1 MMATMEYQ
9 WCSYP
14 SSATYTY
21 DSKPPAWQ
29 GCHPPQWDDGW
40 EDTDKHDWACG
51 SMATQYASDSKWWV
65 RMLYRLGEN
74 IGELV
79 RRTDSIRRKINA
91 QSPVLQHAVGDIDWL
106 KHQVSKLEAD
116 SASLRSVALHRW
128 RDAVRDELEKLKC
141 KDVNAAMELGLKTWR
156 PGVGEDDDGQVID
169 LPAAGKACYDQV
181 YDAVGQ
187 YRDGFDPV
195 LWAHKVKERSPDLFD
210 IATPEGYRSLSV
222 LLKDIAD
229 RAADPSPSWTP
240 PKAEPRRRKKGAK
253 R

>member
-1 MMATMEYQ
+1 MGVFGYGGIADRAIKSIFGTGD
-9 WCSYP
+9 C
-14 SSATYTY
+14 
-21 DSKPPAWQ
+21 KP
-29 GCHPPQWDDGW
+29 PPQWDDGW
-40 EDTDKHDWACG
+40 TDTGDRKWA
-51 SMATQYASDSKWWV
+51 SEWIPYVEPKRWWRRV
-65 RMLYRLGEN
+65 LHNLAWDIR
-74 IGELV
+74 ELV
-79 RRTDSIRRKINA
+79 CRTDSIRRKINA
-91 QSPVLQHAVGDIDWL
+91 QSPVIEHAVGDIDWL
-106 KHQVSKLEAD
+106 KKQVSKLLAD
-116 SASLRSVALHRW
+116 NESIRSVALHRW